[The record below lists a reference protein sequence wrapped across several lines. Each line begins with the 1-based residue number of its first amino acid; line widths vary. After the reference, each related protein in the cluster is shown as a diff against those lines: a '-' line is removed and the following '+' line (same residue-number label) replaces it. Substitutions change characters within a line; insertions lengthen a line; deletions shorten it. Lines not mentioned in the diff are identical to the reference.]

1 MNFQYATLE
10 NCSESTGL
18 VVVID
23 VIRAFTT
30 AAFAFSRGAERILP
44 VGTVEEALDYKRGH
58 PDALAFG
65 EVHGLPHGEFD
76 SGNSPTLISSLD
88 ITRRTIVQRTSAGT
102 QGIVRSTRADH
113 LVAASFVVA
122 EATVRY
128 ILARAPETVTFVNTG
143 EIYNGGDEDR
153 ACIEYLQA
161 RLEGRSPDPESFLER
176 VRRAPD
182 ARVFYDPAR
191 PEFPETDIGHCT
203 SLDRFDFAMPVRREE
218 DGLVIRRVAPP
229 PPPY

>member
-10 NCSESTGL
+10 DCSEYTGL

-23 VIRAFTT
+23 VIRAFTS

-44 VGTVEEALDYKRGH
+44 VGTVEEALEYKRGH
-58 PDALAFG
+58 PNALAFG

-76 SGNSPTLISSLD
+76 SGNSPTLIMKLD
-88 ITRRTIVQRTSAGT
+88 LTGRTIVQRTSAGT

-122 EATVRY
+122 EATFRY
-128 ILARAPETVTFVNTG
+128 IQARAPEAITFVNTG

-161 RLEGRSPDPESFLER
+161 RLQGRSPDPEPFLER

-182 ARVFYDPAR
+182 ARPFFDPSR
-191 PEFPETDIGHCT
+191 PEFPESDIEHCT
-203 SLDRFDFAMPVRREE
+203 SLDRFDFAMPVSREE
-218 DGLVIRRVAPP
+218 DGLVIRKVFPP
-229 PPPY
+229 LPTL